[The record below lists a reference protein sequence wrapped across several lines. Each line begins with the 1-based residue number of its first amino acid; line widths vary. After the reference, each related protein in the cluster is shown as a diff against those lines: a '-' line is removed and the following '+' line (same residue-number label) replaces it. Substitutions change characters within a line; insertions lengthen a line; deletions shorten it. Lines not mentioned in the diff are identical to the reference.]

1 LRFNRF
7 GAALSLLAVSV
18 VLVSGCGESAT
29 TSGPS
34 GKSSC
39 GGKKTLTGGGAT
51 AQVKAMTRFVN
62 TFEEACPDQ
71 TLNYAANGSAAGI
84 SEFTSER
91 TDFAGSDAPLDPNQY
106 DAARER
112 CGSPAWHLPVV
123 FAPIAIAYN
132 VNGVSSLNLD
142 GPTAAKIFNGTITTW
157 NDPAIQALNS
167 AVALP
172 AEPIHVVFRSD
183 DSWNTNSFQQFLDAA
198 ANGAWHKGTG
208 RKFNGGVGQGA
219 KGNAGTAATVKATE
233 ASIGYTSWLT
243 AEAQTLGTA
252 KILTS
257 AGPDAIGIS
266 TDAVA
271 KTISGATLRGQG
283 NDLVLDPLSIDRP
296 SQPGSYPIVLA
307 TYEIVC
313 SKYPDA
319 ATGTAVKAFL
329 QNAIGA
335 GQKGLADD
343 GNVPLPDDFKSK
355 LSVAINAIE

>member
-18 VLVSGCGESAT
+18 VLVSGCGKSAT

-84 SEFTSER
+84 SEFTGKR
-91 TDFAGSDAPLDPNQY
+91 TDFAGSDSPLDQNQY

-112 CGSPAWHLPVV
+112 CGSPPWHLPVV
-123 FAPIAIAYN
+123 FAIAIAYS
-132 VNGVSSLNLD
+132 VNGVSSLNLN
-142 GPTAAKIFNGTITTW
+142 GQTAAKIIT
-157 NDPAIQALNS
+157 PAGL
-167 AVALP
+167 
-172 AEPIHVVFRSD
+172 
-183 DSWNTNSFQQFLDAA
+183 
-198 ANGAWHKGTG
+198 
-208 RKFNGGVGQGA
+208 
-219 KGNAGTAATVKATE
+219 
-233 ASIGYTSWLT
+233 
-243 AEAQTLGTA
+243 
-252 KILTS
+252 
-257 AGPDAIGIS
+257 DAIGIS

-271 KTISGATLRGQG
+271 KTFSGATISGQG
-283 NDLVLDPLSIDRP
+283 NDPVLDPLSFDRP

-329 QNAIGA
+329 RNAIGV

-343 GNVPLPDDFKSK
+343 GNVRLPDDFKSK
-355 LSVAINAIE
+355 LSAAINAIA

>member
-18 VLVSGCGESAT
+18 VLASGCGESASR
-29 TSGPS
+29 SGPS
-34 GKSSC
+34 AKSSC
-39 GGKKTLTGGGAT
+39 GGKKKLTGGGAT

-84 SEFTSER
+84 SEFTSKR

-142 GPTAAKIFNGTITTW
+142 GQTAAKIFNGTITTW
-157 NDPAIQALNS
+157 NDRAIQALNS

-183 DSWNTNSFQQFLDAA
+183 DSWNTNSFQQFLGAA
-198 ANGAWHKGTG
+198 A
-208 RKFNGGVGQGA
+208 NGGVGQGA
-219 KGNAGTAATVKATE
+219 KGNAGTAAAVKATD

-243 AEAQTLGTA
+243 AQAQTLATA
-252 KILTS
+252 KIITP

-271 KTISGATLRGQG
+271 KAISGATISGQG

-335 GQKGLADD
+335 GKKGLADD
-343 GNVPLPDDFKSK
+343 GNAPS
-355 LSVAINAIE
+355 

>member
-84 SEFTSER
+84 SEFTSKR
-91 TDFAGSDAPLDPNQY
+91 TDFAGSDSPLDQNQY

-123 FAPIAIAYN
+123 FAPIAIAHD
-132 VNGVSSLNLD
+132 VNGVSSLNLN
-142 GPTAAKIFNGTITTW
+142 GQTAAKIFT
-157 NDPAIQALNS
+157 P
-167 AVALP
+167 
-172 AEPIHVVFRSD
+172 
-183 DSWNTNSFQQFLDAA
+183 
-198 ANGAWHKGTG
+198 
-208 RKFNGGVGQGA
+208 
-219 KGNAGTAATVKATE
+219 
-233 ASIGYTSWLT
+233 
-243 AEAQTLGTA
+243 
-252 KILTS
+252 

-271 KTISGATLRGQG
+271 KTISGATISGQG
-283 NDLVLDPLSIDRP
+283 NDLVLDPLSFDRP

-307 TYEIVC
+307 TYEIAC

-355 LSVAINAIE
+355 LSAAINAIA